1 MDRVFANFF
10 RRRREALPASTANTN
25 QPQVTGATFEEKIVR
40 VGRPELAL
48 SVSAVYR
55 AVELRAKT
63 EAQFSIQYQKMNA
76 AGGNYVPDMWGPGKN
91 INYLLQ
97 VQPNPISTAASL
109 IEQVVIRRLL
119 LGNAFVYI
127 ERDEW
132 QDPVNLWLAECGGY
146 NELTGMYSI
155 TYLGEN
161 GVRFKVDAPRKDVLH
176 FANTF
181 RYQDGFWG
189 ISTIKYAYD
198 TLSLIKTESSQVL
211 ETAAKG
217 GRVKGIISEKQPS
230 NGQGT
235 LAFGVLNPDQVQKTA
250 KEMQDK
256 FYSGMDIVGMHGLES
271 FQSISMTA
279 QDMQLLEHMNMGL
292 DDVARFFGTPRPLL
306 MLDTNSHYTTPTN
319 ATLEY
324 MQRTVQPDII
334 EIEQEM
340 NRKLLFRQDYGQR
353 RIHMCEQPLL
363 RLDKEAQA
371 KVDQLQLQ
379 TGAATVNEIRA
390 QYDRPSVE
398 GGDTIYVS
406 TNLAEL
412 GSEKLRGS
420 QGKDSGIQEVPATN
434 SEGGTNP
441 KMETETE

>member
-1 MDRVFANFF
+1 MDNFF
-10 RRRREALPASTANTN
+10 INIFRKREVATGVPKTTDPNDPSNQEVKGAS
-25 QPQVTGATFEEKIVR
+25 FEEKKVR
-40 VGRPELAL
+40 VHSPQLAL
-48 SVSAVYR
+48 TVSAVYR

-63 EAQFSIQYQKMNA
+63 EAQFAIQYQRMNKE
-76 AGGNYVPDMWGPGKN
+76 GGNFTPDMYGFGRN

-109 IEQVVIRRLL
+109 VEQVVIRRLL
-119 LGNAFVYI
+119 LGNAFIYI

-132 QDPVNLWLAECGGY
+132 HDPVALWLADCGGY
-146 NELTGMYSI
+146 NEITGTYTL
-155 TYLGEN
+155 TYLKEN
-161 GVRFKVDAPRKDVLH
+161 GVRFKVDAPREDVLH
-176 FANTF
+176 FPNTF
-181 RYQDGFWG
+181 RYYDGFWG
-189 ISTIKYAYD
+189 ISTIQYAAD
-198 TLSLIKTESSQVL
+198 TLSLIKTESNQAL

-217 GRVKGIISEKQPS
+217 GRMKAFIGEQTPGSGYSPIS
-230 NGQGT
+230 QG
-235 LAFGVLNPDQVQKTA
+235 LFDPKTMKSYA
-250 KEMQDK
+250 KEINEEIYNQ
-256 FYSGMDIVGMHGLES
+256 DIVSLRGLDKVVP
-271 FQSISMTA
+271 ISMSA

-306 MLDTNSHYTTPTN
+306 MLDTNSHYTTYTN

-324 MQRTVQPDII
+324 LQRTVQPDIT
-334 EIEQEM
+334 EMEQEM
-340 NRKLLFRQDYGQR
+340 NRKLLTREDFGRR

-398 GGDTIYVS
+398 GGDIIYVS

-412 GSEKLRGS
+412 GSPKL
-420 QGKDSGIQEVPATN
+420 SGAVPEPAATEQQPNQE
-434 SEGGTNP
+434 P
-441 KMETETE
+441 K